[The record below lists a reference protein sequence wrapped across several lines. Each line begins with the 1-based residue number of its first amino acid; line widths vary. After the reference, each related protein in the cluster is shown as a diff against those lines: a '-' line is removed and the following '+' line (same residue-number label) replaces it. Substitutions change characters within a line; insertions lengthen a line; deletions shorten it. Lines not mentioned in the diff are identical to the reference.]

1 MPGKMMKIDFDNFEQ
16 EYGVDQFR
24 GVMTANGFINDE
36 AEILAEII
44 CEINNQYSY
53 ADYHL
58 IFSTPEYDDREYGD
72 SLFRFISVFA
82 TRSNLAYLRL
92 FFDENGR
99 YTSIPIYQRIMRK
112 KQTGNDST
120 NGSATVNLK
129 NSNSP
134 INAEPEVYNP
144 TSKSSSSSSSNSSVT
159 YNNVTDYDNINE
171 TEMRNYYAN
180 LETIVT
186 WIRKHWFDYLIHEF
200 QVNNA

>member
-1 MPGKMMKIDFDNFEQ
+1 MSGEMKFIDYDTIFQERGIGNF
-16 EYGVDQFR
+16 R
-24 GVMTANGFINDE
+24 SILLHNGFGRNE
-36 AEILAEII
+36 ADII
-44 CEINNQYSY
+44 GNIVTEINNRYCNGEYHYIFDTESQDEEEYSDILFKY
-53 ADYHL
+53 INILA
-58 IFSTPEYDDREYGD
+58 IRTNFS
-72 SLFRFISVFA
+72 
-82 TRSNLAYLRL
+82 YLRL
-92 FFDENGR
+92 FFDKDGN
-99 YTSIPIYQRIMRK
+99 YNAIPVYQRIMRK

-200 QVNNA
+200 QINNA

>member
-1 MPGKMMKIDFDNFEQ
+1 MPSKMMEIDWLNFNQ
-16 EYGVDQFR
+16 EYGAERFR
-24 GVMTANGFINDE
+24 QVMERNGFINDE
-36 AEILAEII
+36 AEILAEIV

-58 IFSTPEYDDREYGD
+58 IFSAPDFDDREYGD
-72 SLFRFISVFA
+72 SLFRFISLFA
-82 TRSNLAYLRL
+82 LRSNLAYLRL
-92 FFDENGR
+92 FFDTNGR

-134 INAEPEVYNP
+134 INAEPEVFNP

-180 LETIVT
+180 LETIIT
-186 WIRKHWFDYLIHEF
+186 WIRRNWFDYLIYEF

>member
-1 MPGKMMKIDFDNFEQ
+1 MSGEMKKFDFDTINE
-16 EYGVDQFR
+16 EYGADMFKSILFQ
-24 GVMTANGFINDE
+24 NGFQNDE
-36 AEILAEII
+36 VNILGNII
-44 CEINNQYSY
+44 AEINNRYCDG
-53 ADYHL
+53 DYHY
-58 IFSTPEYDDREYGD
+58 IFDTESQDEEEYSDI
-72 SLFRFISVFA
+72 LFKYINILAIR
-82 TRSNLAYLRL
+82 TNLSYLRL
-92 FFDENGR
+92 FFDKDGN
-99 YTSIPIYQRIMRK
+99 YNAIPVYQRIMRK

-134 INAEPEVYNP
+134 INAEPEVFYP

-186 WIRKHWFDYLIHEF
+186 WVRKHWFNYLIKEF